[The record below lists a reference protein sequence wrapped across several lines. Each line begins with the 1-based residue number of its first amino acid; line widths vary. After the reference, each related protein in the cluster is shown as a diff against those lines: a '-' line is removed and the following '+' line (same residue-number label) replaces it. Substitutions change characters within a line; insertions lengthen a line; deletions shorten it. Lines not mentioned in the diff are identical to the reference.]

1 MHGKVEWKIKKSLS
15 AVIANGINNLPLALG
30 DITGDFECMDLITSN
45 RLLLGRNNERSPD
58 GIMVHCEN
66 PTKILNENEKIYDS
80 WFEIWLLVHV
90 PKLMRQQKWFE
101 SDIVHVGDVFIFTKV
116 DLAISK
122 NYTYSMIVDHE

>member
-1 MHGKVEWKIKKSLS
+1 
-15 AVIANGINNLPLALG
+15 
-30 DITGDFECMDLITSN
+30 
-45 RLLLGRNNERSPD
+45 
-58 GIMVHCEN
+58 MVHCEN

-90 PKLMRQQKWFE
+90 PKQQKWFE